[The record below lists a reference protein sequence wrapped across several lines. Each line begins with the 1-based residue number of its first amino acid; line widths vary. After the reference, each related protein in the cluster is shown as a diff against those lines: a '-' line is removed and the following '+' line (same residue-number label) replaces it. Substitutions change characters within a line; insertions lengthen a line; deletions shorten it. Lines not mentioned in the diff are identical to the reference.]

1 MPKFLPTSSSRIK
14 IGSIKE
20 NPLSEFLL
28 VITTVP
34 DEETAEQ
41 IARTL
46 VEERLAA
53 CVSRLSS
60 CQSSYWW
67 QGKIAQDR
75 EFMLFIKT
83 LSSRYPELEEKLVA
97 VHPYDVPEVIAIPL
111 EMGYGRYLDW
121 MREETSPEKKGG
133 SK

>member
-1 MPKFLPTSSSRIK
+1 M
-14 IGSIKE
+14 
-20 NPLSEFLL
+20 SEFIL

-34 DEETAEQ
+34 DKETAER

-53 CVSRLSS
+53 CVSCSSS

-67 QGKIAQDR
+67 QGKIVKDQ
-75 EFMLFIKT
+75 ESMLFIKT
-83 LSSRYPELEEKLVA
+83 LSTRYPELEEKLVA

-111 EMGYGRYLDW
+111 AMGYGRYLDW
-121 MREETSPEKKGG
+121 VREETNPEKKEV

>member
-1 MPKFLPTSSSRIK
+1 M
-14 IGSIKE
+14 
-20 NPLSEFLL
+20 SEFLL

-34 DEETAEQ
+34 DEETAER

-53 CVSRLSS
+53 CVSCSSS
-60 CQSSYWW
+60 CLSSYWW
-67 QGKIAQDR
+67 QGKIVQDR

-83 LSSRYPELEEKLVA
+83 MNARYPELEEKIVA
-97 VHPYDVPEVIAIPL
+97 IHPYEVPEVIAIPL
-111 EMGYGRYLDW
+111 AMGYGRYLDW
-121 MREETSPEKKGG
+121 MREETNLEKIEG